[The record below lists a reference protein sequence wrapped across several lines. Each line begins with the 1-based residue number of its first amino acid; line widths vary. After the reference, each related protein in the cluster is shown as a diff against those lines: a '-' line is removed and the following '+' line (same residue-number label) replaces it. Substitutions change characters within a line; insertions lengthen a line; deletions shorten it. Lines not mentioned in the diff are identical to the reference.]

1 MSGFYSIRSRARN
14 AILSPSRPAPP
25 DPYAPSS
32 PNYAERNRESVTEL
46 PNGLVRVDIGEPAHW
61 AAREAAQRKQ
71 TPSTSRGQADAPLTV
86 GRESV
91 PAAPAVQPPAPPK
104 VPRQDHRAIT
114 RNP

>member
-1 MSGFYSIRSRARN
+1 MYCLAGRRVRS
-14 AILSPSRPAPP
+14 AILSPLRSAPP
-25 DPYAPSS
+25 DPYGPGS

-71 TPSTSRGQADAPLTV
+71 TPATSRGQGDATATSAMPPA
-86 GRESV
+86 
-91 PAAPAVQPPAPPK
+91 PAAKLVEPSQPPK
-104 VPRQDHRAIT
+104 VPRQEHRAIT